1 MVMTVETT
9 ALTGRKE
16 ESTHLTDKIEE
27 IIAQDKETDKIEMKT
42 EEETG
47 GSTHLMKAEGIQVTG
62 EGDAKGP

>member
-16 ESTHLTDKIEE
+16 ESIHLTDKEEE
-27 IIAQDKETDKIEMKT
+27 ITAQDKEIDKTDMKIEQ
-42 EEETG
+42 ETG
-47 GSTHLMKAEGIQVTG
+47 RNTHLMKAEGTQVTG